1 MEFKK
6 TSKELFLTLKVF
18 NKIGKENIK
27 RFIGENDNLVSSLKA
42 VTKGIKKLTDDDYIE
57 IGMTLFD
64 LVMFIME
71 NIDRCQDEI
80 FNLLASATQKSKE
93 ELENM
98 DDVQFVELLVE
109 FVKSYKQLFMRALA
123 LLNINK

>member
-18 NKIGKENIK
+18 NKIGKDNIK

-42 VTKGIKKLTDDDYIE
+42 VTKGVKKLTDDDYIE

-98 DDVQFVELLVE
+98 DDVEFVELLVE

>member
-98 DDVQFVELLVE
+98 DDVEFVELLVE

>member
-27 RFIGENDNLVSSLKA
+27 RFIGENDNLVSSFKA

-98 DDVQFVELLVE
+98 DDVEFVELLVE

>member
-18 NKIGKENIK
+18 NKIGKDNIK

-42 VTKGIKKLTDDDYIE
+42 VTKGVKKLTDDDYIE

-71 NIDRCQDEI
+71 NIERCQDEI

-98 DDVQFVELLVE
+98 DDVEFVELLVE